1 MQSVQINRST
11 LNFLKDLAAH
21 NDREWFA
28 EHKETYTEAQ
38 QNMIDFVDALI
49 VTMNTH
55 DVLENESGKKSLFRI
70 YNDVRFSKNKAPYKT
85 RFAFSLQ
92 RATKARRG
100 GYYVNITPGGS
111 FLACGFFGPNPE
123 DLKRIRQD
131 IDVNY
136 EDWNTLLD
144 SESIRTVFGEL
155 RGEQVATSP
164 KGYSKDHPAIGLLR
178 HKQFIFRR
186 EFSDQEVLADDFSDR
201 ISNSFQALR
210 PWLDYMS
217 QVLTTDLNGELVN

>member
-1 MQSVQINRST
+1 MKQISIKEPT
-11 LNFLKDLAAH
+11 LQFLRDLAG
-21 NDREWFA
+21 NNNREWFND
-28 EHKETYTEAQ
+28 HKSSYTHSQ
-38 QNMIDFVDALI
+38 QNMIDFVDGLI
-49 VTMNTH
+49 GQMNQH
-55 DVLENESGKKSLFRI
+55 DQLENDSGKKSLFRI
-70 YNDVRFSKNKAPYKT
+70 YNDVRFSKDKAPYKV

-136 EDWNTLLD
+136 EDWNALLD
-144 SESIRTVFGEL
+144 SEGIRTSFGEL
-155 RGEQVATSP
+155 RGEKVATSP

-186 EFSDQEVLADDFSDR
+186 AFTDQEVLADDFLEQVDATFGS
-201 ISNSFQALR
+201 AR

-217 QVLTTDLNGELVN
+217 MVLTTDLNGELMV